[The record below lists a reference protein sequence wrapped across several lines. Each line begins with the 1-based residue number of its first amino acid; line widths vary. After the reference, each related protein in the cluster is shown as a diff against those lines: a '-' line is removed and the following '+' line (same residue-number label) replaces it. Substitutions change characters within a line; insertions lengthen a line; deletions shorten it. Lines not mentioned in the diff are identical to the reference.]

1 MKPKNPS
8 KRFLLSGLV
17 LICINFV
24 QQSLCNDFER
34 KNENTTTTTTTERC
48 DNNDQQMV
56 WSRFLEEYTVS
67 QQTNGSR
74 TAKVLPNPG
83 LVNPNM
89 INPPTPMN
97 FMSDQNYH
105 RYIPTNN
112 IYITKRIGEA
122 MELEP
127 HMRPPAK
134 VINPPHRQNGMP
146 SGFGGQMQQQ
156 PNHQVHPQQHI
167 RAVSENDLYLLG
179 AIEKLVYRVDYL
191 ESRVR
196 RSEQLIY
203 YLMAGNNQKEVRDPC
218 PVNFTRISD
227 ACYFINS
234 DQQVNWK
241 TANSACKSVN
251 SYLAEFEKVSE
262 NEELIAHL
270 LNQQVHRGRDFW
282 LGGLNPGLL
291 WIWAN
296 SAKPVNPNM
305 NLTSIANNLQQ
316 ETDNAT
322 NTGGSSNKTE
332 SNKILNNTMEIKGQG
347 RCLRLSYNPA
357 KHSYFY
363 YGQECTSRHHYVCEY
378 EDKTLDNKIKKISR
392 ELRLDKMSHD

>member
-1 MKPKNPS
+1 MKLKNLT
-8 KRFLLSGLV
+8 KRFFLSGLV
-17 LICINFV
+17 LICIHFA
-24 QQSLCNDFER
+24 QLSLC
-34 KNENTTTTTTTERC
+34 NTTTTHERC
-48 DNNDQQMV
+48 DNDDQQMV
-56 WSRFLEEYTVS
+56 WSRFLEEYVVS
-67 QQTNGSR
+67 QHTNNGSR
-74 TAKVLPNPG
+74 TPKVLPNPG
-83 LVNPNM
+83 QVNPGM
-89 INPPTPMN
+89 MNPSTPMN
-97 FMSDQNYH
+97 FISDQNYH

-112 IYITKRIGEA
+112 MYITKRIGEA

-134 VINPPHRQNGMP
+134 VINPPHRQNGIP
-146 SGFGGQMQQQ
+146 SGFGNQMQQT
-156 PNHQVHPQQHI
+156 NHPVHPQQHV

-218 PVNFTRISD
+218 PANFTRISD

-234 DQQVNWK
+234 DRQVNWK

-305 NLTSIANNLQQ
+305 NLTTIANNLQQ
-316 ETDNAT
+316 ENDNST
-322 NTGGSSNKTE
+322 NSGNGNKTE
-332 SNKILNNTMEIKGQG
+332 SNEILNNTMEIKGQG

-363 YGQECTSRHHYVCEY
+363 YGQECTSRHHFICEY

-392 ELRLDKMSHD
+392 ELRLDQ

>member
-1 MKPKNPS
+1 MKPKNPTV
-8 KRFLLSGLV
+8 KFLISGLV
-17 LICINFV
+17 IICINFI
-24 QQSLCNDFER
+24 QPSLCNHLKRTNDN
-34 KNENTTTTTTTERC
+34 KTKTTTIERC
-48 DNNDQQMV
+48 DNDDQQMV
-56 WSRFLEEYTVS
+56 WSRFLEEYTLS
-67 QQTNGSR
+67 HHTNGTRSP
-74 TAKVLPNPG
+74 KVLPNPA
-83 LVNPNM
+83 LVNSNM
-89 INPPTPMN
+89 INPSTPMN
-97 FMSDQNYH
+97 FVSDQNYH
-105 RYIPTNN
+105 RYIPMTNM
-112 IYITKRIGEA
+112 YITKRIGEA

-134 VINPPHRQNGMP
+134 VINPPHRQSGLP
-146 SGFGGQMQQQ
+146 SSFGGGQMQQ
-156 PNHQVHPQQHI
+156 PNHQMHPQQQQHI

-218 PVNFTRISD
+218 PKNFTRISD

-241 TANSACKSVN
+241 TANSACKAVN

-270 LNQQVHRGRDFW
+270 LNQQLHRGRDFW

-305 NLTSIANNLQQ
+305 NLTTIANNLQQ
-316 ETDNAT
+316 ENE
-322 NTGGSSNKTE
+322 NGGSSNKTE
-332 SNKILNNTMEIKGQG
+332 SNEILNNTMEIKGQG

-363 YGQECTSRHHYVCEY
+363 YGQECTSRHHYICEY
-378 EDKTLDNKIKKISR
+378 EDKTLDNKIKKITR
-392 ELRLDKMSHD
+392 ELRLDSFT